1 MIERSELYID
11 GAWVRPSSGDLL
23 TVDEAATADV
33 IGTVPAGDASDAER
47 AVLAA
52 RRSFDAW
59 AQVPMA
65 ERADAVTAIA
75 AGLRAKEAELAEIMA
90 REVGTP
96 LAISV
101 RVQVGLAVSVFETIA
116 EAARELPAE
125 ERIGTSIVIRQ
136 PAGVVGAI
144 TPWNYPL
151 YQLAAKVGPALAAGC
166 TVVVKPSSVAPL
178 ATFVLADIVHGL
190 GLPAGVFNLVSGR
203 GSLVGDVLSSH
214 PQVDMVSL
222 TGSTG
227 AGVQVAKSAA
237 STIKKVALELGGKSA
252 FLIAEGADL
261 DAAIAA
267 AVRGCFV
274 NNGQTCSATTRL
286 IVPRALLAEVEERV
300 AALVNAFRIGNPLDA
315 STDLGPVA
323 SSGQF
328 ATVKNYIDI
337 GMDEGTLIA
346 GGPGPVEGLSGGLE
360 RGYFVKPTVF
370 SRLDPGAKVVQD
382 EIFGPVLAIVAYDGI
397 DQGIAIANNSEF
409 GLSGAV
415 WAADIPEAVRI
426 ASRMR
431 TGQVAIN
438 GGRFNPK
445 APFGGFKTSG
455 VGRELGH
462 HGLMEYFEMTSLQ
475 FHSADE
481 MPGSAAAV

>member
-1 MIERSELYID
+1 MIERSDLYID
-11 GAWVRPSSGDLL
+11 GAWVRPSTGDVL
-23 TVDEAATADV
+23 TVDEAATTEI
-33 IGTVPAGDASDAER
+33 IGTVPAGDATDAER

-75 AGLRAKEAELAEIMA
+75 AGLRAREAELADIMA

-116 EAARELPAE
+116 DAARELPAE

-178 ATFVLADIVHGL
+178 ATFVLADIVHEL
-190 GLPAGVFNLVSGR
+190 GLPPGVFNLVSGR

-214 PQVDMVSL
+214 PQVDMVSI

-237 STIKKVALELGGKSA
+237 ATIKKVALELGGKSA
-252 FLIAEGADL
+252 FLLGEGADL

-286 IVPRALLAEVEERV
+286 IVPRSLLAEVEERV

-315 STDLGPVA
+315 TTDLGPVA

-337 GMDEGTLIA
+337 GMNEGTLIA

-370 SRLDPGAKVVQD
+370 SRLDPGAKVVQE

-397 DQGIAIANNSEF
+397 DQGIAIANDSEF

-426 ASRMR
+426 ASRLR

-475 FHSADE
+475 VPSADE

>member
-1 MIERSELYID
+1 MIERRELYIG
-11 GAWVRPSSGDLL
+11 GAWVAPSTSDVIE
-23 TVDEAATADV
+23 VDEAATTDI
-33 IGTVPAGDASDAER
+33 IGTVPAGDASDGER
-47 AVLAA
+47 AILAA
-52 RRSFDAW
+52 RGAFDAW
-59 AQVPMA
+59 SQVPA
-65 ERADAVTAIA
+65 AQRADVVEAL
-75 AGLRAKEAELAEIMA
+75 GRSLREREDELAEIMA
-90 REVGTP
+90 MEVGTP
-96 LAISV
+96 LATSV
-101 RVQVGLAVSVFETIA
+101 RVQVGLAASVFETIA

-125 ERIGTSIVIRQ
+125 ERIGNSLVIRV

-178 ATFVLADIVHGL
+178 ATFALADIIHGM
-190 GLPAGVFNLVSGR
+190 GLPAGAFNLVSGR
-203 GSLVGDVLSSH
+203 GALVGDLLSSH
-214 PQVDMVSL
+214 PEVDMVSL

-227 AGVQVAKSAA
+227 AGQQVARSAA
-237 STIKKVALELGGKSA
+237 ETIKKVALELGGKSA
-252 FLIAEGADL
+252 FLLAEGADL
-261 DAAIAA
+261 DAAISA

-286 IVPRALLAEVEERV
+286 IVPSSLLAEVEERV
-300 AALVNAFRIGNPLDA
+300 AGLVNAFVVGNPLDPA
-315 STDLGPVA
+315 TEIGPVA

-328 ATVKNYIDI
+328 RTVKNYIDI
-337 GMDEGTLIA
+337 GMQEGTLIA
-346 GGPGPVEGLSGGLE
+346 GGPGAVDGLD

-370 SRLDPGAKVVQD
+370 SRLEPKARVVQE

-397 DQGIAIANNSEF
+397 EQGIAIANDSEF

-415 WAADIPEAVRI
+415 FAADVAQAVSI
-426 ASRMR
+426 AQRLR

-438 GGRFNPK
+438 GGRFNAK

-462 HGLMEYFEMTSLQ
+462 HGLVEYYELLSMQ
-475 FHSADE
+475 FPSADDL
-481 MPGSAAAV
+481 GSFGQTV

>member
-23 TVDEAATADV
+23 TVDEAATAEV

-52 RRSFDAW
+52 RRSFDEW

-101 RVQVGLAVSVFETIA
+101 RVQVGLAVSVFETTA

-214 PQVDMVSL
+214 PQVD
-222 TGSTG
+222 
-227 AGVQVAKSAA
+227 
-237 STIKKVALELGGKSA
+237 
-252 FLIAEGADL
+252 
-261 DAAIAA
+261 
-267 AVRGCFV
+267 
-274 NNGQTCSATTRL
+274 
-286 IVPRALLAEVEERV
+286 
-300 AALVNAFRIGNPLDA
+300 
-315 STDLGPVA
+315 
-323 SSGQF
+323 
-328 ATVKNYIDI
+328 
-337 GMDEGTLIA
+337 
-346 GGPGPVEGLSGGLE
+346 
-360 RGYFVKPTVF
+360 
-370 SRLDPGAKVVQD
+370 
-382 EIFGPVLAIVAYDGI
+382 
-397 DQGIAIANNSEF
+397 
-409 GLSGAV
+409 
-415 WAADIPEAVRI
+415 
-426 ASRMR
+426 
-431 TGQVAIN
+431 
-438 GGRFNPK
+438 
-445 APFGGFKTSG
+445 
-455 VGRELGH
+455 
-462 HGLMEYFEMTSLQ
+462 
-475 FHSADE
+475 
-481 MPGSAAAV
+481 

>member
-1 MIERSELYID
+1 MIERPDLYID
-11 GAWVRPSSGDLL
+11 GRWAAPDGGQVI
-23 TVDEAATADV
+23 TVDEAATEEV
-33 IGTVPAGDASDAER
+33 IGAVPAGSVVDAER
-47 AVLAA
+47 AIHAA
-52 RRSFDAW
+52 RRSFDGW
-59 AQVPMA
+59 STTPIA
-65 ERADAVTAIA
+65 ERAAAVQAIA
-75 AGLRAKEAELAEIMA
+75 AGLRDREAELAEIMA
-90 REVGTP
+90 KEVGTP

-116 EAARELPAE
+116 EAALELPEE
-125 ERIGTSIVIRQ
+125 ERIGNSLVIRTA
-136 PAGVVGAI
+136 AGVVGAI

-178 ATFVLADIVHGL
+178 ATFVLADIVDGL
-190 GLPAGVFNLVSGR
+190 DLPPGVFNLVSGR
-203 GSLVGDVLSSH
+203 GALVGDVLSSH
-214 PQVDMVSL
+214 PEVDMVSL

-237 STIKKVALELGGKSA
+237 GTIKKVALELGGKSA
-252 FLIAEGADL
+252 FLLAEGADL
-261 DAAIAA
+261 DGAIAA

-286 IVPRALLAEVEERV
+286 IVPRSLLAEVEERV
-300 AALVNAFRIGNPLDA
+300 AAAVNAFTVGNPLDA
-315 STDLGPVA
+315 ATDLGPVA
-323 SSGQF
+323 SAGQF
-328 ATVKNYIDI
+328 RTVSDYIAV
-337 GMDEGTLIA
+337 GMTEGTLIA
-346 GGPGPVEGLSGGLE
+346 GGPGPVAGLE

-370 SRLDPGAKVVQD
+370 SRLDPKARIVQE

-397 DQGIAIANNSEF
+397 DEGIAIANDSEF

-426 ASRMR
+426 AKRLR

-438 GGRFNPK
+438 GGRFNAR
-445 APFGGFKTSG
+445 APFGGIKSSG

-462 HGLMEYFEMTSLQ
+462 HGLLEYFELMSLQ
-475 FHSADE
+475 FPSADDL
-481 MPGSAAAV
+481 GSFGQTV